1 VSHPDSSLVKLRNPY
16 FLSVVAGA
24 TGSVIY
30 SMLSSPSL
38 ETTMT
43 AGIIGGLSLSTA
55 ELVSLLGKTWW
66 LKLLLWGTTM
76 GIIVTALIRLLLPSV
91 DFDPTY
97 VFTPSLTYRLTND
110 IMLFRA
116 KKR

>member
-1 VSHPDSSLVKLRNPY
+1 MSHPDSSLVKLRNPY
-16 FLSVVAGA
+16 FLSVVMGA
-24 TGSVIY
+24 TGSFL
-30 SMLSSPSL
+30 SCMLRSVSL

-43 AGIIGGLSLSTA
+43 ACIIGGLSLSTA

-66 LKLLLWGTTM
+66 LKLLLWGITI
-76 GIIVTALIRLLLPSV
+76 GIIGSALIRFLLPSV
-91 DFDPTY
+91 DFDPMHI
-97 VFTPSLTYRLTND
+97 FLPSLTYRSTND

>member
-1 VSHPDSSLVKLRNPY
+1 
-16 FLSVVAGA
+16 
-24 TGSVIY
+24 
-30 SMLSSPSL
+30 
-38 ETTMT
+38 MT

-76 GIIVTALIRLLLPSV
+76 GIIGSALIRFLLPSV
-91 DFDPTY
+91 DFDPML
-97 VFTPSLTYRLTND
+97 VFTPSLAYRLSND